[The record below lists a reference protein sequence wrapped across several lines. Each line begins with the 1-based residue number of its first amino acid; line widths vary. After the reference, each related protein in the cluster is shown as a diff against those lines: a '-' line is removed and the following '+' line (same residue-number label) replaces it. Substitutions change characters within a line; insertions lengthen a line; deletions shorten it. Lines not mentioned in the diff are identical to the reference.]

1 MIRIV
6 LLALTLAV
14 GLPATASG
22 QTALLERGQKVYAA
36 ERCAL
41 CHSIGTTGNQRGP
54 LDNVGNK
61 LSADEV
67 REWMV
72 DAPGMTKKTKSE
84 RRPLMRSYPNLSDED
99 MAALVAYMLSLK
111 TKE

>member
-6 LLALTLAV
+6 LLALALAIS
-14 GLPATASG
+14 LPATTFG
-22 QTALLERGQKVYAA
+22 QAALLERGQKVYAA

-41 CHSIGTTGNQRGP
+41 CHSIGTAGNRRGP

-67 REWMV
+67 REWLV

-84 RRPLMRSYPNLSDED
+84 RRPLMRSYPNLSAED
-99 MAALVAYMLSLK
+99 TAALVAYMLSLK
-111 TKE
+111 TTE